1 VTKVIRQKAASAS
14 CHPRWWR
21 MQSSTA
27 IAAQAH
33 LLCVGTLQLAET
45 YLSTYKYTYLYT
57 AMTFNSTGG
66 NGNRLSNHL
75 DCPREINC
83 KARHEHDT
91 VGDQYASS
99 FGKGPTAMFLPSTH
113 CAYQQGHIAG
123 GGRIFHGGQFNVTL
137 TSQQHCT
144 LLQQWRGDAV
154 IDFFCCIHLSS
165 DSQCF
170 SIGQTASK
178 LTPSP

>member
-1 VTKVIRQKAASAS
+1 
-14 CHPRWWR
+14 

-123 GGRIFHGGQFNVTL
+123 GGGGFFT
-137 TSQQHCT
+137 
-144 LLQQWRGDAV
+144 GDN
-154 IDFFCCIHLSS
+154 LM
-165 DSQCF
+165 
-170 SIGQTASK
+170 
-178 LTPSP
+178 